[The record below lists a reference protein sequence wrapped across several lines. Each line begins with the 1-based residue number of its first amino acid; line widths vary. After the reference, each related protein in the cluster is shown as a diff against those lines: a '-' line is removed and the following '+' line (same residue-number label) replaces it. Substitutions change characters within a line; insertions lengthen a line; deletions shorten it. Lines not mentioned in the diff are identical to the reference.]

1 MNDPIATFP
10 NETYLNGLRVAD
22 AVVVDALYNEFRQP
36 IAKAVESAGGSFAD
50 GTTFFRVALLQ
61 TAELV
66 ATGKYPEAIPI
77 NLYIKALAIGQYRDW
92 LTEKGMEVPE
102 LPEMESTES
111 QAQQAIPRSENLR
124 EMRLK
129 ILAKRQYSNLNDADQ
144 KQILLLATAQKET
157 AFSDAN
163 FDTSAYKPSI
173 ERYKGLLKVT
183 EQDWS
188 NGLPAWVMVAF
199 TNTHFHQIW
208 SACEAMER
216 RSYSSQVSDS
226 GENKAIRNAFILFVL
241 LTIGYAAYTWF
252 TRDQSPAEVYQN
264 NFQPPA
270 SIIEDMT
277 ARYAKDSLAPNR
289 PEACMISFQEA
300 DTHYKK
306 KEWRDAAANLADMM
320 ADSLAPCQSDALFY
334 LAIVGLQLDK
344 PELSLE
350 CISKIEDLERYGEE
364 LYWYMALAYVKIAA
378 EDPSEK
384 DMARRAVERAL
395 SNTEIPERR
404 KQAEKM
410 LEELSTQ

>member
-22 AVVVDALYNEFRQP
+22 AAVVDALYNECRQP
-36 IAKAVESAGGSFAD
+36 IAKAVESAGGTFAD

-61 TAELV
+61 TAEMV
-66 ATGKYPEAIPI
+66 ATGKYPEEIPI
-77 NLYIKALAIGQYRDW
+77 HNYLKTLAIGQYRDW
-92 LTEKGMEVPE
+92 LSEKGMELAEMPE
-102 LPEMESTES
+102 TEEVENI
-111 QAQQAIPRSENLR
+111 AQKAIPGSEDLR
-124 EMRLK
+124 EIRLQ
-129 ILAKRQYSNLNDADQ
+129 IRAKRQYSNLSDTDQ
-144 KQILLLATAQKET
+144 KQILVLANVQKE
-157 AFSDAN
+157 AAIPDSN
-163 FDTSAYKPSI
+163 FDTIAYKPSI
-173 ERYKGLLKVT
+173 DRYKELLKVP

-188 NGLPAWVMVAF
+188 NGLPAWVLFAL

-216 RSYSSQVSDS
+216 RSYSSQVSDT

-252 TRDQSPAEVYQN
+252 TRDQSPAEVYQD
-264 NFQPPA
+264 NFQPPI
-270 SIIEDMT
+270 SILEDMN
-277 ARYAKDSLAPNR
+277 ARYAKDSVAPNR
-289 PEACMISFQEA
+289 PEACMIAFQEA
-300 DTHYKK
+300 DAHYKK
-306 KEWRDAAANLADMM
+306 KEWREAAANLADMM

-334 LAIVGLQLDK
+334 LAIVGLQMDK
-344 PELSLE
+344 PELSIE
-350 CISKIEDLERYGEE
+350 CISKIEDLERYGED

-378 EDPSEK
+378 LDPSEK

-410 LEELSTQ
+410 LEELSLQ